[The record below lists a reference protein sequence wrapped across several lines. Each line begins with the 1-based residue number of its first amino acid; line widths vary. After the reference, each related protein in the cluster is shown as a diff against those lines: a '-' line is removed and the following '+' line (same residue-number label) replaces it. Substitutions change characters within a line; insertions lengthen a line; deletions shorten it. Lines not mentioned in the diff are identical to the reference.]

1 MAKELKI
8 LAKDNAAKI
17 IIDGNEIHD
26 VISYKLTEDEKGA
39 QLELVIAINEVEV
52 EKPYMR
58 STVQVPQKSLIC
70 AAQHIKSMREQH
82 LRGRK
87 SDFSAPCAKC
97 QLNNQCSF
105 NWLETLTPIFRES
118 NVKISVVHQA
128 N

>member
-52 EKPYMR
+52 EKSCLQ
-58 STVQVPQKSLIC
+58 STVQVPRNSLIC
-70 AAQHIKSMREQH
+70 AAQHIKAMREQY
-82 LRGRK
+82 LNDRK
-87 SDFSAPCAKC
+87 ADFSAPCSKC
-97 QLNNQCSF
+97 ELNSQCYF
-105 NWLETLTPIFRES
+105 NWLETLTPIFQKS
-118 NVKISVVHQA
+118 NVKISLVHRA